1 MLCFSCALF
10 FWVQEWKRSGQIP
23 PFGDWK
29 NANELPITQYF
40 DCARQAGLIR
50 YSNSSGECD
59 CPAVDYHNRH
69 RSSYG
74 EKHHLQQ
81 RNSNNNYNHTQ
92 RKTRLREK
100 RGPTAQLKD
109 TNLQQHDRLRGRDRD
124 VTGPPRHQKK
134 HSIHNNAVPPPAAAA
149 AARIP
154 ARAPKPVDE
163 DLYKIPPHL
172 LRSSK
177 RKKVPGFL
185 ACFVPS
191 ACAS

>member
-1 MLCFSCALF
+1 ME
-10 FWVQEWKRSGQIP
+10 EWKRSGQIP
-23 PFGDWK
+23 AFGDWK

-40 DCARQAGLIR
+40 ECARQAGLIR

-59 CPAVDYHNRH
+59 CPAADYHHSHNRQH
-69 RSSYG
+69 RSSYAAADFNNSKQ
-74 EKHHLQQ
+74 KHQY
-81 RNSNNNYNHTQ
+81 RNNYNQQPQ

-100 RGPTAQLKD
+100 RGPTAQVKD
-109 TNLQQHDRLRGRDRD
+109 TNLINHQQGRVRD
-124 VTGPPRHQKK
+124 ITNKPRHQKK
-134 HSIHNNAVPPPAAAA
+134 HSTVENDAVAPPPPPSTAAQ
-149 AARIP
+149 RP
-154 ARAPKPVDE
+154 RNPVRAPKPVDE